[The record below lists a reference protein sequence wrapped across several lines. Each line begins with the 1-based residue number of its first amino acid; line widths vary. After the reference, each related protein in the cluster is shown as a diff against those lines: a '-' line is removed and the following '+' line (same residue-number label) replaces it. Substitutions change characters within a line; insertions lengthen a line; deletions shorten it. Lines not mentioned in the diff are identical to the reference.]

1 MKKITLTILS
11 LAIVAIFT
19 GFTNPDATFSV
30 DTEASQL
37 KWTGYHL
44 AKSYEHTGFIK
55 LKSGKI
61 ATNKGIITSGEFVI
75 DMNSLTDADL
85 TDAEKNG
92 KLVGHLKSA
101 DFFDVAN
108 NPEAKLVITKSVA
121 SGNGMLKTTGDL
133 TIRGITKSIQFD
145 TKLTEN
151 GNQVEYE
158 IKVKGEKIEMEWEVV
173 EGYEGDTEQGDF
185 LSYINKTIKNEGANV
200 ENITINIIT

>member
-11 LAIVAIFT
+11 LAILAIFT
-19 GFTNPDATFSV
+19 GFTNPDVIYSV

-61 ATNKGIITSGEFVI
+61 ATNKGTITSGEFVI

-121 SGNGMLKTTGDL
+121 SGNGILKTTGDL

-151 GNQVEYE
+151 GNQVEAIADLKVVRTDFNVMYGWKVENVVLSGEFRME
-158 IKVKGEKIEMEWEVV
+158 IKLVAKK
-173 EGYEGDTEQGDF
+173 
-185 LSYINKTIKNEGANV
+185 
-200 ENITINIIT
+200 

>member
-11 LAIVAIFT
+11 LALVAIFT
-19 GFTNPDATFSV
+19 GFTNPDATYLV

-55 LKSGKI
+55 LKSGKM
-61 ATNKGIITSGEFVI
+61 ATSKGAITSGEFVI
-75 DMNSLTDADL
+75 DMNSLTDADIA
-85 TDAEKNG
+85 DAEKNG
-92 KLVGHLKSA
+92 KLVGHLKSP

-151 GNQVEYE
+151 GNQVEAIADLKVVRTDFNVMYGWKVENVVLSGEFRME
-158 IKVKGEKIEMEWEVV
+158 IKLVAKK
-173 EGYEGDTEQGDF
+173 
-185 LSYINKTIKNEGANV
+185 
-200 ENITINIIT
+200 